1 MRLARRRSRS
11 ATRSTTASLDHGAG
25 KSAGQQ
31 RVLAVVL
38 EVPAAQRAALDLN
51 PRAEYHIH
59 ANGGGLPG
67 QCCADD
73 ANELRV
79 PRRGE
84 GHCWREAGGRKAAAQ
99 PEMVGVVVVLHVE
112 AVRAV
117 GDPDA
122 RKPKLGDL
130 LRVPIVG
137 AGGEESHELL
147 GGRAAHRCVCRR

>member
-1 MRLARRRSRS
+1 MEGASRASAAPTMRMSCGSQDEARV
-11 ATRSTTASLDHGAG
+11 TA
-25 KSAGQQ
+25 
-31 RVLAVVL
+31 
-38 EVPAAQRAALDLN
+38 
-51 PRAEYHIH
+51 
-59 ANGGGLPG
+59 
-67 QCCADD
+67 
-73 ANELRV
+73 
-79 PRRGE
+79 
-84 GHCWREAGGRKAAAQ
+84 EAGGRKAAAQ

>member
-1 MRLARRRSRS
+1 
-11 ATRSTTASLDHGAG
+11 
-25 KSAGQQ
+25 
-31 RVLAVVL
+31 
-38 EVPAAQRAALDLN
+38 
-51 PRAEYHIH
+51 
-59 ANGGGLPG
+59 
-67 QCCADD
+67 
-73 ANELRV
+73 
-79 PRRGE
+79 
-84 GHCWREAGGRKAAAQ
+84 
-99 PEMVGVVVVLHVE
+99 LHVE